1 MTRLVVTG
9 VCGRMGATILRL
21 ALADPGFSITAAL
34 EAKGHPSIGRGM
46 DSVIPSG
53 GTKTT
58 KNITDSLEAVIAD
71 SDVIIDFTAPAA
83 TMEYFRLASAHGKAI
98 VIGTTGFSQEAN
110 AEMRDTASARAVI
123 SPNMSIGVNLLFNLV
138 ERASQALGPEYDAE
152 IVEMHHR
159 LKKDAPSGTAIR
171 LRDALA
177 VGRPGINWK
186 EVTGR
191 QGMWGERKP
200 EEIGV
205 FAVRAG
211 DIVGEHTVLFAGPG
225 ERIELTHRA
234 GSREIFARGALVAA
248 KWLAQQAMPGIYDM
262 KDVLGLG

>member
-1 MTRLVVTG
+1 MTRIIVTG
-9 VCGRMGATILRL
+9 VSGRMGGAIVRL
-21 ALADPGFSITAAL
+21 ALVDPELRVTAVL
-34 EAKGHPSIGRGM
+34 EAKGHPSIG
-46 DSVIPSG
+46 
-53 GTKTT
+53 K
-58 KNITDSLEAVIAD
+58 SLSAIVGNTGAPDGIQVLDNLSAVID
-71 SDVIIDFTAPAA
+71 ECDVVVDFTTPVASFD
-83 TMEYFRLASAHGKAI
+83 YFRLACDHDKAI
-98 VIGTTGFSQEAN
+98 VIGTTGFPQEVIEA
-110 AEMRDTASARAVI
+110 MRCAPKAKVVV

-138 ERASQALGPEYDAE
+138 ERAARALGPEYDAE

-171 LRDALA
+171 LRDALEA
-177 VGRPGINWK
+177 GRPDANWR

-191 QGMWGERKP
+191 QGIWGERKP

-211 DIVGEHTVLFAGPG
+211 DIVGEHTVFFAGQG

-234 GSREIFARGALVAA
+234 NSREIFARGALTAA
-248 KWLAQQAMPGIYDM
+248 KWLNQQNAPGIYDM

>member
-1 MTRLVVTG
+1 MTRIAVTG
-9 VCGRMGATILRL
+9 VSGRMGSAIIRL
-21 ALADPGFSITAAL
+21 ALAGSDFVVKAAL
-34 EAKGHPSIGRGM
+34 EAKGHPSIGKGVE
-46 DSVIPSG
+46 SIIENVG
-53 GTKTT
+53 AT
-58 KNITDSLEAVIAD
+58 NALQITDNLEAAID
-71 SDVIIDFTAPAA
+71 ECDVVVDFTTPVASF
-83 TMEYFRLASAHGKAI
+83 EYFQIACDHGKAI
-98 VIGTTGFSQEAN
+98 VIGTTGFPQEVLLA
-110 AEMRDTASARAVI
+110 MRCAPLAKAVI
-123 SPNMSIGVNLLFNLV
+123 SPNMSIGVNLLFDLV
-138 ERASQALGPEYDAE
+138 ERAARALGPEYDAE

-171 LRDALA
+171 LRDALEA
-177 VGRPGINWK
+177 GRPDRKWS

-211 DIVGEHTVLFAGPG
+211 DIVGEHTVLFAGSG

-234 GSREIFARGALVAA
+234 SSREIFAQGALVAA
-248 KWLAQQAMPGIYDM
+248 KWLNRQAAPGVYDM